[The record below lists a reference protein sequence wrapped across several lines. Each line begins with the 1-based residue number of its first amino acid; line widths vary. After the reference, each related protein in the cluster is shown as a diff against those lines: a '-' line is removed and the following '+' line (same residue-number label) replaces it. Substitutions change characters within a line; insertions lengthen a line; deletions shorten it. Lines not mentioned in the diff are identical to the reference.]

1 MVGYIAA
8 VLSAV
13 FQSSK
18 DLVSK
23 KLAFSVDGTTSAF
36 ASFVYALPFY
46 LVIMAVL
53 SCFGVEWWHYS
64 GNFVL
69 FIVLRSMVDTIA
81 ETLKMHALSL
91 ADVSLLACVFAFYP
105 LILLVLSP
113 VITGDPLQWN
123 EVFGIFCVVAGSLVL
138 VVRPDRSALKAQRRG
153 VCIALVS
160 GVFFALNT
168 CLDRLAAQ
176 QSSAVFSGFL
186 MTLLA
191 SFFILP
197 FMFRPNRR
205 RDLIGHY
212 RGFLLR
218 GFFEAAF
225 MICRLWALQYYSGP
239 LVVSLQRLSF
249 VISIVGGRILFK
261 EGDFLR
267 RLVAG
272 MIVVLGAVVA
282 LVGQH

>member
-1 MVGYIAA
+1 MIGYLAA
-8 VLSAV
+8 FLSAV

-46 LVIMAVL
+46 LIAMAVL
-53 SCFGVEWWHYS
+53 SLMGVEWWHYS
-64 GNFVL
+64 GNFIL
-69 FIVLRSMVDTIA
+69 FIVLRSLVDTVA
-81 ETLKMHALSL
+81 ETLKMYALTY
-91 ADVSLLACVFAFYP
+91 ADVSLLSCVFAFYP
-105 LILLVLSP
+105 LLLLVLSP
-113 VITGDPLQWN
+113 LVTGDPLRWN
-123 EVFGIFCVVAGSLVL
+123 EVVGIFCVVAGSLVI
-138 VVRPDRSALKAQRRG
+138 VVRPDRSALKAQQKG
-153 VCIALVS
+153 VAIALVS

-176 QSSAVFSGFL
+176 QSSALFSGFA
-186 MTLLA
+186 MTALA
-191 SFFILP
+191 ALFILP
-197 FMFRPNRR
+197 FMFRVQRQ
-205 RDLIGHY
+205 RDLVAHY

-239 LVVSLQRLSF
+239 LVVAVQRLSF
-249 VISIVGGRILFK
+249 VISIIGGRVFFK

-267 RLVAG
+267 RMVAG
-272 MIVVLGAVVA
+272 TIVLLGAAVA
-282 LVGQH
+282 LLASH